1 MIAEFTESLGF
12 IISFLVVVL
21 VLATTTSQKFLNS
34 FLWLVLL
41 GMVYTNW
48 NKIEYRIR
56 RGLL

>member
-41 GMVYTNW
+41 GMVYANW